1 MKREA
6 ELVIASIRK
15 QNKEL
20 GKGGTDSIPDITV
33 PSTYEDRSV
42 AQNDDGTWNQNIIEE
57 EIPVKKDIDQR
68 ANELE
73 GFETDVTNYKNLA
86 KIGDNKVLSILGEIN
101 AKKLEILTTVNT
113 AVSAGCTYYVGD
125 GTKTSSVNSGP
136 VTVGSVVLGPPNTQ
150 TLYNTDYPQ
159 LTEDSVKL
167 YKYDNLDVYS
177 SDAPFTGIS
186 SAIITG
192 TNVGTGFTNQCF
204 ANFGATIEAGG
215 NTQFKI
221 IRGTEGGACAG
232 YLNTINTL
240 AAEIDTLRNSLGTDW
255 DAGSY
260 AGVLKDTIE
269 VKDIK
274 TGAETMVWSYKNEDE
289 EIEQQKNSNNSLI
302 STIEGQ
308 SEFQ

>member
-1 MKREA
+1 
-6 ELVIASIRK
+6 
-15 QNKEL
+15 
-20 GKGGTDSIPDITV
+20 
-33 PSTYEDRSV
+33 
-42 AQNDDGTWNQNIIEE
+42 
-57 EIPVKKDIDQR
+57 
-68 ANELE
+68 
-73 GFETDVTNYKNLA
+73 
-86 KIGDNKVLSILGEIN
+86 
-101 AKKLEILTTVNT
+101 
-113 AVSAGCTYYVGD
+113 
-125 GTKTSSVNSGP
+125 
-136 VTVGSVVLGPPNTQ
+136 
-150 TLYNTDYPQ
+150 
-159 LTEDSVKL
+159 VKL

-204 ANFGATIEAGG
+204 ANFGGTVGMYKTITGA
-215 NTQFKI
+215 
-221 IRGTEGGACAG
+221 EGGACGAFRDKVF
-232 YLNTINTL
+232 TL
-240 AAEIDTLRNSLGTDW
+240 AAEINTLRNSLGTDW

-260 AGVLKDTIE
+260 VGVLKDTIE

>member
-6 ELVIASIRK
+6 ELAIDSIRK

-20 GKGGTDSIPDITV
+20 TKGGTDSIPDITV

-42 AQNDDGTWNQNIIEE
+42 AQNEDGTWNQNIIEE

-68 ANELE
+68 ASELE
-73 GFETDVTNYKNLA
+73 GFERDVTNYENLA

-101 AKKLEILTTVNT
+101 AKKLEIVDTISD
-113 AVSAGCTYYVGD
+113 AVSAGCSVLVGN
-125 GTKTSSVNSGP
+125 GLWGP
-136 VTVGSVVLGPPNTQ
+136 VTVDGVVLGPANTQ
-150 TLYNTDYPQ
+150 TVYNTDYPQ

-204 ANFGATIEAGG
+204 ANFGGTVGMYKTITGA
-215 NTQFKI
+215 
-221 IRGTEGGACAG
+221 EGGACGAFRDKVF
-232 YLNTINTL
+232 TL
-240 AAEIDTLRNSLGTDW
+240 AAEINTLRNSLGTDW

-260 AGVLKDTIE
+260 VGVLKDTIE

>member
-6 ELVIASIRK
+6 ELVIDSIRK

-20 GKGGTDSIPDITV
+20 SKGGTDSIPDITV

-68 ANELE
+68 ASELE
-73 GFETDVTNYKNLA
+73 GFERDVTNYENLA

-101 AKKLEILTTVNT
+101 AKKLEIVDTISD
-113 AVSAGCTYYVGD
+113 AVSAGCSVLVGN
-125 GTKTSSVNSGP
+125 GLWGP
-136 VTVGSVVLGPPNTQ
+136 VTVDGVVLGPANTQ
-150 TLYNTDYPQ
+150 TVHNTDYPV

-204 ANFGATIEAGG
+204 ANFGGTVGMYKTITGA
-215 NTQFKI
+215 
-221 IRGTEGGACAG
+221 EGGACGAFRDKVF
-232 YLNTINTL
+232 TL
-240 AAEIDTLRNSLGTDW
+240 AAEINTLRNSLGTDW

-260 AGVLKDTIE
+260 VGVLKDTIE

>member
-6 ELVIASIRK
+6 ELAIDSIRK

-42 AQNDDGTWNQNIIEE
+42 VQNDDGTWNQNIIEE

-73 GFETDVTNYKNLA
+73 GFETDVTNYENLA

-113 AVSAGCTYYVGD
+113 AVSAGCTYFVGD
-125 GTKTSSVNSGP
+125 GTKTSLVNSGP
-136 VTVGSVVLGPPNTQ
+136 VTVDSVVLGPPNTQ

-204 ANFGATIEAGG
+204 VNFGAAIEAGG

-240 AAEIDTLRNSLGTDW
+240 ASEIDTLRNSLGTDW
-255 DAGSY
+255 TTGAY
-260 AGVLKDTIE
+260 VGVLKDTIE

>member
-6 ELVIASIRK
+6 ELAIDSIRK

-68 ANELE
+68 ASELE
-73 GFETDVTNYKNLA
+73 GFERDVTNYENLA

-101 AKKLEILTTVNT
+101 AKKLEIVDTISD
-113 AVSAGCTYYVGD
+113 AVSAGCSVLVGN
-125 GTKTSSVNSGP
+125 GLWGP
-136 VTVGSVVLGPPNTQ
+136 VTVDGVVLGPANTQ
-150 TLYNTDYPQ
+150 TVYNTDYPQ

-204 ANFGATIEAGG
+204 ANFGGTVGMYKTITGA
-215 NTQFKI
+215 
-221 IRGTEGGACAG
+221 EGGACGAFRDKVF
-232 YLNTINTL
+232 TL
-240 AAEIDTLRNSLGTDW
+240 AAEINTLRNSLGTDW

-260 AGVLKDTIE
+260 VGVLKDTIE

>member
-6 ELVIASIRK
+6 ELVIDSIRK

-68 ANELE
+68 ASELE
-73 GFETDVTNYKNLA
+73 GFERDVTNYENLA

-101 AKKLEILTTVNT
+101 AKKLEIVDTISD
-113 AVSAGCTYYVGD
+113 AVSAGCSVLVGN
-125 GTKTSSVNSGP
+125 GLWGP
-136 VTVGSVVLGPPNTQ
+136 VTVDGVVLGPANTQ
-150 TLYNTDYPQ
+150 TVHNTDYPV

-204 ANFGATIEAGG
+204 ANFGGTVGMYKTITGA
-215 NTQFKI
+215 
-221 IRGTEGGACAG
+221 EGGACGAFRDKVF
-232 YLNTINTL
+232 TL
-240 AAEIDTLRNSLGTDW
+240 AAEINTLRNSLGTDW

-260 AGVLKDTIE
+260 VGVLKDTIE

>member
-6 ELVIASIRK
+6 DQALDSLRK
-15 QNKEL
+15 QNIDL
-20 GKGGTDSIPDITV
+20 GKGGTDGTPDITL
-33 PSTYEDRSV
+33 PPTYEDRSV
-42 AQNDDGTWNQNIIEE
+42 VQNDDGTWDENIIEE
-57 EIPVKKDIDQR
+57 QFPAKKDIDQR
-68 ANELE
+68 ASELE
-73 GFETDVTNYKNLA
+73 GFETDVINYKNLS

-113 AVSAGCTYYVGD
+113 AVSAGCTYFVGD
-125 GTKTSSVNSGP
+125 GTETSLVNSGP
-136 VTVGSVVLGPPNTQ
+136 VTVGGVVLGPANTQ
-150 TLYNTDYPQ
+150 TVYNTDYPQ
-159 LTEDSVKL
+159 LTEDSAKL

-204 ANFGATIEAGG
+204 ANFGAAIEAGG

-221 IRGTEGGACAG
+221 IKGTEGGACAG

-260 AGVLKDTIE
+260 VGVLKDTIE

>member
-6 ELVIASIRK
+6 ELAIDSIRK

-68 ANELE
+68 ASELE
-73 GFETDVTNYKNLA
+73 GFERDVTNYENLA

-101 AKKLEILTTVNT
+101 AKKLEIVDTISD
-113 AVSAGCTYYVGD
+113 AVSAGCSVLVGN
-125 GTKTSSVNSGP
+125 GLWGP
-136 VTVGSVVLGPPNTQ
+136 VTVDGVVLGPANTQ
-150 TLYNTDYPQ
+150 TVHNTDYPV

-204 ANFGATIEAGG
+204 ANFGGTVGMYKTITGA
-215 NTQFKI
+215 
-221 IRGTEGGACAG
+221 EGGACGAFRDKVF
-232 YLNTINTL
+232 TL
-240 AAEIDTLRNSLGTDW
+240 AAEINTLRNSLGTDW

-260 AGVLKDTIE
+260 VGVLKDTIE

-274 TGAETMVWSYKNEDE
+274 TGAETMVWSYKNEDV